1 VLDDEARREMLLLT
15 VQHAVRQSLDDL
27 AGIAQEL
34 PLLQRMA
41 ALAAAAPA
49 GAAADAGGYAGAGG
63 GGGGSL
69 SADGGVSG
77 RERTSAGAAPG
88 SGAAADGRT
97 PDFSGRT
104 GPPPGDIS
112 MDPTRKGLVS

>member
-41 ALAAAAPA
+41 AMAAAAPA

-69 SADGGVSG
+69 SADGRVSG
-77 RERTSAGAAPG
+77 RERSSAGAAG
-88 SGAAADGRT
+88 SGAAADGRA

-112 MDPTRKGLVS
+112 MDPTRKGLVR